1 MRRGRR
7 GVGMIAVD
15 LFAGPGGWDVA
26 AASLGIDAL
35 GIEWDAAACRVREA
49 AGHRTLQADV
59 ADLDPHDFPC
69 DLLIASPPC
78 TAFSMAGKGEGR
90 KVLDELVGAMYDLGK
105 SEANSWQTHGPYP
118 LSTDDETARLVL
130 EPLRWA
136 LAIRPRMV
144 ACEQV
149 PPVLPLWEA
158 MAQVLRA
165 EGYHAWTGI
174 LSAERFGV
182 PQTRKR
188 AFLIASLD
196 GPVGEPLATHQRY
209 VAPLRRDDIGAGL
222 FDLPDPE
229 RIVARGEDN
238 LLPWVSMA
246 EALGWGMTGRPY
258 PAVACSSTTG
268 GPDKEK
274 VGGSEARAR
283 IYEEALSGRWIDGEN
298 PDQQRDNIP
307 EHRRIAAMRAG
318 AQDKSTVRSVDEP
331 APTITGGN
339 DYGERV
345 WLPESYNS
353 RDQRDGRTGEPNR
366 QRGVEPAPT
375 ISGES
380 RNDSWT
386 FDRPA
391 TTVQADARIWPPG
404 HKLNA
409 DDTAAGREYEGR
421 AGENAIRVTIEE
433 AATLQS
439 FPDDYP
445 WGEAGTRTAAF
456 QCIGNAVPP
465 LMARGVLQAVVR

>member
-1 MRRGRR
+1 M
-7 GVGMIAVD
+7 MQTVD

-59 ADLDPHDFPC
+59 AELDPHDFPC
-69 DLLIASPPC
+69 ELLIASPPC
-78 TAFSMAGKGEGR
+78 TAFSMAGKGAGR
-90 KVLDELVGAMYDLGK
+90 GALDAYKWQLERMAAGEDIDREWLDLQCG
-105 SEANSWQTHGPYP
+105 
-118 LSTDDETARLVL
+118 DESAHLVL

-136 LAIRPRMV
+136 LALQPEAI
-144 ACEQV
+144 ALEQV
-149 PPVLPLWEA
+149 PPVAPLWKA
-158 MAQVLRA
+158 MANILTSLH
-165 EGYHAWTGI
+165 GYTCWI
-174 LSAERFGV
+174 LDLSAEQFGV
-182 PQTRKR
+182 AQTRRR
-188 AFLIASLD
+188 AFLIAHRTRTIEH
-196 GPVGEPLATHQRY
+196 PTTTHKKY
-209 VAPLRRDDIGAGL
+209 VAPRNRDDDGGGL
-222 FDLPDPE
+222 FELPEPE
-229 RIVARGEDN
+229 RITLPHERH
-238 LLPWVSMA
+238 LLDWVSMA

-283 IYEEALSGRWIDGEN
+283 IYEEALAGRWIDGEN

-366 QRGVEPAPT
+366 QRSIDEPAPT
-375 ISGES
+375 ISGQS

>member
-1 MRRGRR
+1 MN
-7 GVGMIAVD
+7 AVD

-26 AASLGIDAL
+26 ARGLGIEPL
-35 GIEWDAAACRVREA
+35 GIEWDDAACAVRRA
-49 AGHRTLQADV
+49 AGHPTLQADV
-59 ADLDPHDFPC
+59 ADLDPRDFPC

-90 KVLDELVGAMYDLGK
+90 AALDFYD
-105 SEANSWQTHGPYP
+105 WQIAQMAAGEPIDRDR
-118 LSTDDETARLVL
+118 LDRACGDESAHLVL

-136 LAIRPRMV
+136 LDLHPTMIAL
-144 ACEQV
+144 EQV
-149 PPVLPLWEA
+149 PPVLPLWRA
-158 MAQVLRA
+158 MADVLTRLHGYTCWVA
-165 EGYHAWTGI
+165 ELT
-174 LSAERFGV
+174 AEQYGV
-182 PQTRKR
+182 PQTRRR
-188 AFLIASLD
+188 AFLIAHRTAVIEH
-196 GPVGEPLATHQRY
+196 PVATHKRY
-209 VAPLRRDDIGAGL
+209 VAPRNRDDDGGGL
-222 FDLPDPE
+222 FDLPEPE
-229 RIVARGEDN
+229 RITLPHERH
-238 LLPWVSMA
+238 LLDWVSMA

-307 EHRRIAAMRAG
+307 EYRRIAAMRAG

-391 TTVQADARIWPPG
+391 TTVQADSRIWPPG
-404 HKLNA
+404 HKMNA
-409 DDTAAGREYEGR
+409 DDEAAGRDGYGDR
-421 AGENAIRVTIEE
+421 KGTDAIRVTEEE
-433 AATLQS
+433 AACLQS
-439 FPDDYP
+439 FPDGYP
-445 WGEAGTRTAAF
+445 WYEAGTRSGAF
-456 QCIGNAVPP
+456 RCIGNAVPP
-465 LMARGVLQAVVR
+465 LMARAVLEAVIR